1 MGERLSIPLMPLA
14 IEIYIIGE
22 ICDISRITLFLIA
35 FYKNIGNIVLRF
47 VIGYYFKIHRSLKRR
62 TWLGNRWF
70 AATQERQGY
79 MADKTIPRPV
89 QPKRKKV
96 KVLVPLAKKKKV
108 KHAKETDPLA
118 LYLKQISRYPL
129 LTAEEEI
136 SIGAK
141 IQDARLQVRL
151 LDESRLT
158 SGLSDEAWANER
170 TQWERELIAI
180 KNRMIS
186 SNLRLV
192 VSIAKNYQHRGL
204 GLLDL
209 IDEGNIGLIEAV
221 ERFDYTRGCR
231 FSTYGTWWI
240 RQAIIKSLA
249 DKGRV
254 IRIPIHMLNTIKKCY
269 FVAKQLTQDLGR
281 DPYPEEL
288 AEKLGME
295 PKKVKEIMKLSQ
307 ETASLDTTVDEDNVT
322 HLSDL
327 IKDEN
332 VVEPFEEVF
341 SMALQDTLG
350 DVLKNL
356 SQREI
361 TIIKLRYGLNGEGP
375 RTLEETG
382 KLLGI
387 TRERVRQI
395 QEKAIQKLKE
405 LQELSA
411 FQEES

>member
-1 MGERLSIPLMPLA
+1 MTDGTSPKA
-14 IEIYIIGE
+14 
-22 ICDISRITLFLIA
+22 
-35 FYKNIGNIVLRF
+35 
-47 VIGYYFKIHRSLKRR
+47 
-62 TWLGNRWF
+62 
-70 AATQERQGY
+70 
-79 MADKTIPRPV
+79 V
-89 QPKRKKV
+89 QPKKK
-96 KVLVPLAKKKKV
+96 KSASLALPMSRKKKV
-108 KHAKETDPLA
+108 KHPKETDPLA

-129 LTAEEEI
+129 LSAEDEMEIGERIQTLRASTAELEV
-136 SIGAK
+136 GGPG
-141 IQDARLQVRL
+141 R
-151 LDESRLT
+151 
-158 SGLSDEAWANER
+158 EAV
-170 TQWERELIAI
+170 QKELIEV

-204 GLLDL
+204 SLLDL

-269 FVAKQLTQDLGR
+269 FVAKQLTQELGR
-281 DPYPEEL
+281 DPRPEEL

-295 PKKVKEIMKLSQ
+295 AKKVKEIMKLSQ
-307 ETASLDTTVDEDNVT
+307 ETASLDTTVDEDSVT

-341 SMALQDTLG
+341 SMTLQDTLG

-361 TIIKLRYGLNGEGP
+361 TIIRLRYGLNG
-375 RTLEETG
+375 
-382 KLLGI
+382 
-387 TRERVRQI
+387 
-395 QEKAIQKLKE
+395 
-405 LQELSA
+405 
-411 FQEES
+411 

>member
-1 MGERLSIPLMPLA
+1 M
-14 IEIYIIGE
+14 IEGA
-22 ICDISRITLFLIA
+22 S
-35 FYKNIGNIVLRF
+35 
-47 VIGYYFKIHRSLKRR
+47 
-62 TWLGNRWF
+62 
-70 AATQERQGY
+70 
-79 MADKTIPRPV
+79 PRPP
-89 QPKRKKV
+89 QP
-96 KVLVPLAKKKKV
+96 KKKKARV
-108 KHAKETDPLA
+108 PATIIKKKKPKHAKETDPLA
-118 LYLKQISRYPL
+118 LYLKQISRYVL
-129 LTAEEEI
+129 LTAEEELQ
-136 SIGAK
+136 IGEK
-141 IQDARLQVRL
+141 IQKLHALVNDSS
-151 LDESRLT
+151 LDEASRDASRLK
-158 SGLSDEAWANER
+158 LVEV
-170 TQWERELIAI
+170 
-180 KNRMIS
+180 KNRMIT

-281 DPYPEEL
+281 DPRPEEL
-288 AEKLGME
+288 ADKLGMDA
-295 PKKVKEIMKLSQ
+295 KKVKEIMKLSQ
-307 ETASLDTTVDEDNVT
+307 ETASLDTTVDEDSVT

-327 IKDEN
+327 IKDDS

-341 SMALQDTLG
+341 SMTLQDTLAG
-350 DVLKNL
+350 VLKNL

-361 TIIKLRYGLNGEGP
+361 TIIQLRFGLNGEGP

-405 LQELSA
+405 LQELSEYEGE
-411 FQEES
+411 F